1 MEIFYIPSTGGGQL
15 HCRKWLPESKPKAV
29 VQLVHGIAEHIGR
42 YDHFA
47 RFLNQHGYIVTA
59 EDHMGH
65 GGSIVGDLKGYFNG
79 GWMNAVADVKALH
92 DKTAA
97 EHPGLPYI
105 FLGHSMGSFLLRTYL
120 YTYPEALNAAIISG
134 TGWQPAAALKA
145 GLALCKLEEKRLGE
159 TKTSPLLNSLIFG
172 TYNKMFKPNRTPN
185 DWICSD
191 DAVVDKYMAD
201 PLCGFDATIGLARD
215 MLTGISYLQKPEH
228 LAAMNKALPVFF
240 IAGGDDP
247 VGHYGKGVQKS
258 ADAFRRA
265 GMQSVRVRI
274 YPLCRHE
281 ILNEINRKDIYRDIT
296 DWLAPILGSKKS

>member
-15 HCRKWLPESKPKAV
+15 HCRKWLPEAKPKAV

-120 YTYPEALNAAIISG
+120 YTYPDAVDKAVISG

-215 MLTGISYLQKPEH
+215 MLTGIRMNQEPAN
-228 LAAMNKALPVFF
+228 LAKMNKALPVLFVSG
-240 IAGGDDP
+240 AKDP
-247 VGHYGKGVQKS
+247 VGGMAKGVLKTI
-258 ADAFRRA
+258 DAFKRTGLRNITIH
-265 GMQSVRVRI
+265 I
-274 YPLCRHE
+274 YPEGRHE
-281 ILNEINRKDIYRDIT
+281 MLNEVNRSEVYGDVLR
-296 DWLAPILGSKKS
+296 WLEAL

>member
-92 DKTAA
+92 DKTVA

-215 MLTGISYLQKPEH
+215 MLTGVRMNQEPAN
-228 LAAMNKALPVFF
+228 LAKMNKALPVLFVSG
-240 IAGGDDP
+240 AKDP
-247 VGHYGKGVQKS
+247 VGGMAKGVLKTI
-258 ADAFRRA
+258 DAFKRTGLRNITIH
-265 GMQSVRVRI
+265 I
-274 YPLCRHE
+274 YPEGRHE
-281 ILNEINRKDIYRDIT
+281 MLNEVNRSEVYGDVLR
-296 DWLAPILGSKKS
+296 WLEAL

>member
-145 GLALCKLEEKRLGE
+145 GLTLCKLEEKRL
-159 TKTSPLLNSLIFG
+159 FWG
-172 TYNKMFKPNRTPN
+172 TR
-185 DWICSD
+185 
-191 DAVVDKYMAD
+191 
-201 PLCGFDATIGLARD
+201 
-215 MLTGISYLQKPEH
+215 PER
-228 LAAMNKALPVFF
+228 PV
-240 IAGGDDP
+240 
-247 VGHYGKGVQKS
+247 
-258 ADAFRRA
+258 
-265 GMQSVRVRI
+265 
-274 YPLCRHE
+274 
-281 ILNEINRKDIYRDIT
+281 
-296 DWLAPILGSKKS
+296 

>member
-120 YTYPEALNAAIISG
+120 YTYPDAVDKAVISG
-134 TGWQPAAALKA
+134 TGWEDPTKVRLGK
-145 GLALCKLEEKRLGE
+145 LVCKLEQARVGE
-159 TKTSPLLNSLIFG
+159 TSTSKLVTKLMFGSYNKPFGAVTSPNA
-172 TYNKMFKPNRTPN
+172 
-185 DWICSD
+185 WICSD
-191 DAVVDKYMAD
+191 DAVVAAYDAD
-201 PLCGFDATIGLARD
+201 PLCGFDATVGLARD
-215 MLTGISYLQKPEH
+215 LLTGVEMNEQPEN
-228 LAAMNKALPVFF
+228 LDKMNKQLPLLFVS
-240 IAGGDDP
+240 GSKDP
-247 VGHYGKGVQKS
+247 VGGMAKGVLRCI
-258 ADAFRRA
+258 DAFKRS
-265 GMQSVRVRI
+265 GMKDI
-274 YPLCRHE
+274 TIKLYPEGRHE
-281 ILNEINRKDIYRDIT
+281 MLNERNKAEVYQDIL
-296 DWLAPILGSKKS
+296 DWLER

>member
-145 GLALCKLEEKRLGE
+145 GK
-159 TKTSPLLNSLIFG
+159 S
-172 TYNKMFKPNRTPN
+172 
-185 DWICSD
+185 
-191 DAVVDKYMAD
+191 V
-201 PLCGFDATIGLARD
+201 LAR
-215 MLTGISYLQKPEH
+215 QR
-228 LAAMNKALPVFF
+228 PVPCSTLSF
-240 IAGGDDP
+240 
-247 VGHYGKGVQKS
+247 S
-258 ADAFRRA
+258 
-265 GMQSVRVRI
+265 
-274 YPLCRHE
+274 
-281 ILNEINRKDIYRDIT
+281 
-296 DWLAPILGSKKS
+296 APIIRCSSRTGRRTTGSALTTPLWTSIWPIRSAALTRRSVLRGIC